1 VPDAAPA
8 SADVPKSALRA
19 VVGVFANVA
28 VVTALLVYFGW
39 RRSATQ
45 SAELGISESVLD
57 MSTRDYVLR
66 AVRPVFV
73 LVVGAALLGLGWVVV
88 DRRLRRAGGPFD
100 PSGSPPS
107 DVDVRTRVVHAM
119 RWSVIA
125 LPAAALLVYLPSRSL
140 GSVLV
145 PAATGIAILLVF
157 YAGHLDRVDADE
169 DVDARRR
176 NQTRAVCVVTLA
188 TACLF
193 WTATNY
199 ADAEGRRH
207 ADAVDDD
214 PRSLPRVLVY
224 STHRL
229 VLSGPGVQE
238 HPVAGDEGDFRYR
251 YSGLRLLEH
260 NGGTFFLISD
270 GWTAERGVVIALPDD
285 DPTVRFEFLTY

>member
-1 VPDAAPA
+1 MDEEAGI
-8 SADVPKSALRA
+8 ADIPKSALRA
-19 VVGVFANVA
+19 VLGVFANVA

-73 LVVGAALLGLGWVVV
+73 LLVCSALLGLGWVTL
-88 DRRLRRAGGPFD
+88 DRRVRSNGGPFD
-100 PSGSPPS
+100 PARAPAA
-107 DVDVRTRVVHAM
+107 DVEARRQVVRVLRG
-119 RWSVIA
+119 SVIA
-125 LPAAALLVYLPSRSL
+125 LPAVALIVYLPWRSL

-145 PAATGIAILLVF
+145 PAAIGIGVLLAF
-157 YAGHLDRVDADE
+157 YAAHLEGVDAGD
-169 DVDARRR
+169 DVNARRR
-176 NQTRAVCVVTLA
+176 NQTRAVGVVTLA

-214 PRSLPRVLVY
+214 PDGLPRVLVY

-229 VLSGPGVQE
+229 LLSGPGVQE

-251 YSGLRLLEH
+251 YSGLRMLEH
-260 NGGTFFLISD
+260 DGGTYFLISD
-270 GWTAERGVVIALPDD
+270 GWTADRGVVIALADD
-285 DPTVRFEFLTY
+285 DPTIRFEFLTY